1 MPIIFATCDKR
12 LPTFVTFERS
22 VFYHLN
28 PEPTRRS
35 GRTHGHGTPGHVMG
49 VWVDLY
55 LLVWKIWLFART
67 GIGKISIFKNI
78 YLENRLIQ

>member
-35 GRTHGHGTPGHVMG
+35 GRTHFM
-49 VWVDLY
+49 LNEC
-55 LLVWKIWLFART
+55 L
-67 GIGKISIFKNI
+67 KNI
-78 YLENRLIQ
+78 GEGGVAACMYF